1 MNKPFFPHIHLRKK
15 PLHFLAATLTATLLS
30 SGLITPVCNP
40 LTVDAASSSDTTKP
54 DDDWLHTEGSD
65 IVDKDGKVVRLTG
78 ANWFGFNCSERLL
91 HGLGW
96 GADIRTV
103 ISDCADRGINLLRIP
118 ISTQLMLEW
127 KDGKAEKAG
136 NFSNSEYYQ
145 DNPDL
150 VKSDGTP
157 MNTLEVFDEMLSLC
171 KEYGVKVMVDVHSA
185 EANNSGHDYPLWYN
199 TDAGITTQDWID
211 GWVWLVKRY
220 KDDDTLIA
228 CDLENEPHGK
238 RQDALMAKWD
248 DSKDE
253 NNWRYAAQQCGEAI
267 LKENPNLLIMI
278 EGVEVNPVKN
288 GSYSDD
294 MKTDTAG
301 NCTNFEGA
309 WWGGNL
315 RMVKKYPL
323 TFKDSSMNKQIV
335 YSPHDYG
342 PLVYAQTW
350 FDKDFSE
357 KSLLKDYWYDAWAYL
372 TEENISP
379 LLIGEWGGF
388 MDGGDNEKWMRL
400 LAGYMN
406 KKNISHT
413 FWCLNPNSGDTGGLL
428 NDDWKSWDET
438 KYALLKDTLFQDK
451 NGTFVGLDHEK
462 ALGKNGMNLNQYDGK
477 RVDSSCPPSSNA
489 VSSAHSSD
497 PDRDQPD
504 SDNLVQPSSAPDQKK
519 FSHVTLARRTIT
531 LEKNDTYNFTAYVT
545 PTDASDTSL
554 SFSSADSKIAVVTPE
569 DDEKHTA
576 SVKAKKAGITE
587 ITVASKASPSI
598 TATLCVLVK
607 PDQTTNL
614 KKKKRNAKNITV
626 HWKSVK
632 HADGYQ
638 VFYKNM
644 TTKKTYKK
652 LQADETKQTLKLD
665 KLDKNTT
672 YEIKVRAY
680 IKKKNRTVYGTY
692 SSKIVVTTK
701 P

>member
-1 MNKPFFPHIHLRKK
+1 MKK
-15 PLHFLAATLTATLLS
+15 PRISRINFLKNTKKLVSLTLTATLLTGGISTMIYSPISVEAAES
-30 SGLITPVCNP
+30 SNK
-40 LTVDAASSSDTTKP
+40 TKT
-54 DDDWLHTEGSD
+54 DDDWLHAQGSN

-103 ISDCADRGINLLRIP
+103 ISECADRGINLLRIP

-127 KDGKAEKAG
+127 KDGKAEQAG

-150 VKSDGTP
+150 VKSDGTA
-157 MNTLEVFDEMLSLC
+157 MNTLEVFDEMMALC

-220 KDDDTLIA
+220 KNDDTLIA

-253 NNWRYAAQQCGEAI
+253 NNWRYAAQQCSEAI

-278 EGVEVNPVKN
+278 EGVEVNPIEN

-294 MKTDTAG
+294 MKTDASG

-323 TFKDSSMNKQIV
+323 EFKDSAMNQQIV

-357 KSLLKDYWYDAWAYL
+357 KTLLDDYWYDAWAYL
-372 TEENISP
+372 AEENIAP

-388 MDGGDNEKWMRL
+388 MDDGDNEKWMNL

-428 NDDWKSWDET
+428 TSDWKSWDET
-438 KYALLKDTLFQDK
+438 KYALLKQTLFQDK
-451 NGTFVGLDHEK
+451 DGKFIGLDHEK
-462 ALGKNGMNLNQYDGK
+462 ALGKNGISLNQYDGD
-477 RVDSSCPPSSNA
+477 RVTSYPPSSSNTIPSDH
-489 VSSAHSSD
+489 SSASD
-497 PDRDQPD
+497 SNQSD
-504 SDNLVQPSSAPDQKK
+504 SDDSGQSPSASNQKK
-519 FSHVTLARRTIT
+519 VSKVTLSRRTVT
-531 LEKNDTYNFTAYVT
+531 LQKNDTYDFTANIIPVN
-545 PTDASDTSL
+545 ASNTSV
-554 SFSSADSKIAVVTPE
+554 SFSSANSKIASVKTL
-569 DDEKHTA
+569 DATKHTA

-587 ITVASKASPSI
+587 ITISSKDNPKA

-607 PDQTTNL
+607 PDKTSGL
-614 KKKKRNAKNITV
+614 KKSKRSEKSITV
-626 HWKSVK
+626 TWKSVK
-632 HADGYQ
+632 YADGYQ
-638 VFYKNM
+638 ISYKNM
-644 TTKKTYKK
+644 KTKRTQKKT
-652 LQADETKQTLKLD
+652 QADETKNNLKLD
-665 KLDKNTT
+665 KLDKNTK

-680 IKKKNRTVYGTY
+680 IKKKNRTCYGNY
-692 SSKIVVTTK
+692 SQKITVTTK